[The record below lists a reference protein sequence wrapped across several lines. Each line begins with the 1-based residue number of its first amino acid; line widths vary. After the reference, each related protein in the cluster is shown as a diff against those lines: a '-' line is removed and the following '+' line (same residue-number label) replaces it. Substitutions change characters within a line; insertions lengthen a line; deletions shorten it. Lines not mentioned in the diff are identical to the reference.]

1 MEVPG
6 MRISLAGVRLVRAD
20 WSLCAEGIFGEG
32 IHLISGDVG
41 SGKSTLA
48 LLLAGLFSPA
58 SGTVER
64 EGFTSA
70 MIAFQFPEFHVT
82 GPDLEGECKAWGVD
96 PAPVL
101 AAAGLAGRK
110 TASHP
115 LHLSRGELKRLV
127 LACVLAKDHDL
138 LILDEPFSSLDCTE
152 KERLCAT
159 LSGRK
164 RGITIIFTHEQ
175 AHFPRIDRIWEI
187 REGML
192 YDRGRPPSAFGQ
204 WDHAPGIIKDLIAR
218 GRVPANIAH
227 ADLLEA
233 ACRT

>member
-6 MRISLAGVRLVRAD
+6 MKVSLADVLAVRGD
-20 WSLCAEGIFGEG
+20 WSLSAPGKFEEG
-32 IHLISGDVG
+32 IHLVSGDIG

-48 LLLAGLFSPA
+48 LLMAGLFPPV
-58 SGTVER
+58 SGTVEY
-64 EGFTSA
+64 EGIVST
-70 MIAFQFPEFHVT
+70 MMVFQFPEFHIT
-82 GPDLEGECKAWGVD
+82 SPDIVGECKAWGVD
-96 PAPVL
+96 SATVL
-101 AAAGLAGRK
+101 AGTGLAGRQ
-110 TASHP
+110 TTNP
-115 LHLSRGELKRLV
+115 LDLSRGELKRLV

-187 REGML
+187 KGDVL
-192 YDRGRPPSAFGQ
+192 YDRGRLPSAFGQ

>member
-1 MEVPG
+1 MKVALDG
-6 MRISLAGVRLVRAD
+6 IQAVRGD
-20 WSLCAEGIFGEG
+20 WTLSAQGTFEEG
-32 IHLISGDVG
+32 IHLVSGDIG

-48 LLLAGLFSPA
+48 LLLAGMFPPA

-64 EGFTSA
+64 EGIASV

-82 GPDLEGECKAWGVD
+82 GPDLESECRAWGID

-101 AAAGLAGRK
+101 ASASLAEKKRMN
-110 TASHP
+110 P
-115 LHLSRGELKRLV
+115 LDLSRGELKRFI
-127 LACVLAKDHDL
+127 LACILAKDHNL

-152 KERLCAT
+152 KERLCAA
-159 LSGRK
+159 LSVRK

-175 AHFPRIDRIWEI
+175 AHFPRVDQIWEI
-187 REGML
+187 QRGVL
-192 YDRGRPPSAFGQ
+192 HNRGRLPSALDR
-204 WDHAPGIIKDLIAR
+204 WDHAPAIVKDLIAR
-218 GRVPANIAH
+218 GRVPENISQ